1 MRNALIASLLFVLT
15 ASAAMGDDPQINL
28 PLTKAA
34 WTYSAD
40 EGKTF
45 TLARQELRPLA
56 VAAVAARAE
65 FQIDDP
71 VAYGGMFLAA
81 DPNLGAAPSYTI
93 NGKAVAGP
101 LDGMMYQSIPLDC
114 AKYLVKGKNVL
125 VASGK
130 YTNKLD
136 AAAAVVVAPRLEI
149 LPPAAVAIQSGPVL
163 GHVGADYFTVTCR
176 TNIPAEVTA
185 EAGVGKERCKA
196 TSSRGYIHRLKVPL
210 PPGIIKFQYTV
221 TARVGAASAT
231 AGPFE
236 VTVPGRNPE
245 GFRFVIAG
253 DSRSN
258 PGGWK
263 NVAAASLKSAPEVFF
278 FTGDTVSSGPL
289 DELWDSEFFAPA
301 KELFATVPLYSVIGN
316 HEDHAPI
323 YAEMIYSPGGD
334 GRSMNWS
341 QTIGGALFI
350 GIDGAE
356 DWKAGSKN
364 IQWLQGVLDASKEK
378 FVFFLTHYPA
388 WSSGPHGR
396 GEQPAFECRD
406 VIMPLLAKYKVQAMV
421 AGHDHDY
428 ERSEPP
434 ADKGVMCIVA
444 GGAGAPLYKKSGRA
458 AAGNPYSKLF
468 IAGSLHYCVFD
479 LTGETC
485 TMKVYD
491 LQGKL
496 LDEKTFVA
504 RKL

>member
-1 MRNALIASLLFVLT
+1 MMSKLLVACLLLT
-15 ASAAMGDDPQINL
+15 CAPAMGDDPQIKL
-28 PLTKAA
+28 PLTNAA

-45 TLARQELRPLA
+45 TLARQEIKPLA
-56 VAAVAARAE
+56 VVSVAAQAE
-65 FQIDDP
+65 FVVDDLD
-71 VAYGGMFLAA
+71 ACGGMFLAA

-101 LDGMMYQSIPLDC
+101 LDGMLYQSIPLDC
-114 AKYLVKGKNVL
+114 RKYLVKGKNVL
-125 VASGK
+125 VATGK
-130 YTNKLD
+130 YTNTLD
-136 AAAAVVVAPRLEI
+136 VAAAVAVAPRLEL

-176 TNIPAEVTA
+176 TNVPAEVT
-185 EAGVGKERCKA
+185 VK
-196 TSSRGYIHRLKVPL
+196 TDISSVVSERGYIHRLKVAI
-210 PPGIIKFQYTV
+210 PPGAKKFSYTL
-221 TARVGAASAT
+221 TARVGTASKSE
-231 AGPFE
+231 GPFD
-236 VTVPGRNPE
+236 VIVPGHNPK

-258 PGGWK
+258 PGGWR
-263 NVAAASLKSAPEVFF
+263 NVATASLKAAPEAFF

-334 GRSMNWS
+334 GRAMNWS
-341 QTIGGALFI
+341 QTIGGVLFI

-356 DWKAGSKN
+356 DWNAGSKN
-364 IQWLQGVLDASKEK
+364 IKWLEGVLEASKEK

-396 GEQPAFECRD
+396 GEETMYACQK

-434 ADKGVMCIVA
+434 ADKGVPCIVA

-458 AAGNPYSKLF
+458 SAGNPYSKLF
-468 IAGSLHYCVFD
+468 VAGSLHYCVFD
-479 LTGETC
+479 LKDNTC

-491 LQGKL
+491 LQGKII
-496 LDEKTFVA
+496 DEKTFEA